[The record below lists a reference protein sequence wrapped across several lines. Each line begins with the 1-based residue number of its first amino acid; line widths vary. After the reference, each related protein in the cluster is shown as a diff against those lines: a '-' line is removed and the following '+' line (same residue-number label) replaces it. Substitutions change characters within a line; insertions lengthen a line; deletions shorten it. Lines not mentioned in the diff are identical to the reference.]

1 MFRRNIVYIRILWPR
16 RSREVRSGKKKE
28 KKKKRQNDQVIG
40 FFPVKWRTLGPISRR
55 MQLDGSIRE
64 TRISRFEE
72 NSCSIIGSNDSFPF
86 SINRYSEKF
95 QARFLPD
102 TRGNDNE
109 KNDEKFAWKFELLSS
124 LFPCCLV
131 GVETNDTRFYSSFH
145 LPLWSESLS
154 PLVLTSRYRTNV
166 FDPRS

>member
-1 MFRRNIVYIRILWPR
+1 MDYYNSLFFLSSLSPFFFFFLISFKLYVSTKHCVYSNPLATSVARGSKR
-16 RSREVRSGKKKE
+16 KKKR

-109 KNDEKFAWKFELLSS
+109 KNDEKFA
-124 LFPCCLV
+124 
-131 GVETNDTRFYSSFH
+131 
-145 LPLWSESLS
+145 
-154 PLVLTSRYRTNV
+154 
-166 FDPRS
+166 